1 MNVKFY
7 QVVDTIHGTIY
18 YTKLERQIINTP
30 FFNRLHDVNQS
41 STVYLTFPPNRTK
54 RYEHSLGTMQLTSDI
69 FYNAAMNSSGSE
81 AMDLLMKK
89 ARKAFLEIVSYI
101 RNGGGNGKF

>member
-18 YTKLERQIINTP
+18 YTKLERQMINTP

-41 STVYLTFPPNRTK
+41 
-54 RYEHSLGTMQLTSDI
+54 
-69 FYNAAMNSSGSE
+69 
-81 AMDLLMKK
+81 
-89 ARKAFLEIVSYI
+89 
-101 RNGGGNGKF
+101 